1 MPAMP
6 RPSRKTKTIAYR
18 ILGVPPAMQDKKTPR
33 DREIDK
39 VVYRDQVQRQK

>member
-6 RPSRKTKTIAYR
+6 RHDKKTTRIAYN
-18 ILGVPPAMQDKKTPR
+18 ILGVPPAMNDKKTPR